1 MDADEH
7 GVRPTDGIPRDAA
20 RPAGSLMRAG
30 EASRGQGSVS
40 RGKDVEGRVYDE
52 DFDARG
58 NRRARGRT
66 VADLD

>member
-7 GVRPTDGIPRDAA
+7 GVRPTDGIRTDAA

-40 RGKDVEGRVYDE
+40 RGKDVEGRVYGG

-58 NRRARGRT
+58 KERARDKT
-66 VADLD
+66 VA